1 MKGKEYYNWLK
12 DNWAQT
18 GLVLA
23 FYLTLFLMVFVRK
36 TDFAVFLILLQ
47 TPLYMLHESEE
58 YLFPGGFARFFNRD
72 IFKVEAE
79 DEPLGRDFIFFVNI
93 GLIWVLLPL
102 FGLLS
107 TISLSFGLWIP
118 YFTIFAGLSH
128 IALGIKARKLYNP
141 GLIVSLIL
149 NIPVGSAVVLY
160 LSRKGYLSSHFF
172 NIHLLI
178 GLGLNL
184 LLPIAGGIVFRN
196 YRKRLMKRKLL

>member
-1 MKGKEYYNWLK
+1 MKRREYYNWLK

-23 FYLTLFLMVFVRK
+23 FYLTLFLIVFVRK
-36 TDFAVFLILLQ
+36 TNFAVFLILLQ
-47 TPLYMLHESEE
+47 TPLYMLHETEE
-58 YLFPGGFARFFNRD
+58 YLFPGGFARFFNRG
-72 IFKVEAE
+72 IFKIEAE
-79 DEPLGRDFIFFVNI
+79 NGPIGRNFIFFVNI

-107 TISLSFGLWIP
+107 TVSLSFGLWIP
-118 YFTIFAGLSH
+118 YFTIFAGVSH

-141 GLIVSLIL
+141 GLIASLIL

-160 LSRKGYLSSHFF
+160 LFRNGDLSSIFF
-172 NIHLLI
+172 NVHILI

-184 LLPIAGGIVFRN
+184 LLPVAGGILYKN
-196 YRKRLMKRKLL
+196 YRRGMTK